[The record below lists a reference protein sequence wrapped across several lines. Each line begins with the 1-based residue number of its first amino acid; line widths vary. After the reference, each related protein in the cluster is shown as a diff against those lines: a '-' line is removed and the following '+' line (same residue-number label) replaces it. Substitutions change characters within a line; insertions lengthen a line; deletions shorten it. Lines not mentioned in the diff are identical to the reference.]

1 MSLSITSIHINTHK
15 NIPSMYVC
23 IYLSIYTHSHTK
35 IYLESTKV
43 MWQYKLN
50 STHASWMWWN
60 VMEMIT
66 WKQVQIKSWFVEQND
81 IFQPNY
87 SSLKIGFT
95 AKPIKRRNNFY
106 QSLNQNPQ
114 LNNANN
120 IKSNPNHNFLLRNNS
135 NQHRMINSRTKKK
148 KSFSTKIT

>member
-1 MSLSITSIHINTHK
+1 
-15 NIPSMYVC
+15 
-23 IYLSIYTHSHTK
+23 
-35 IYLESTKV
+35 
-43 MWQYKLN
+43 
-50 STHASWMWWN
+50 
-60 VMEMIT
+60 MEMIT

-120 IKSNPNHNFLLRNNS
+120 IKSNPNHNFLLKKNS
-135 NQHRMINSRTKKK
+135 NQHRMINSRTNKKIASPPKSHKRQIGLKLGYTFCVSWIAKDVETK
-148 KSFSTKIT
+148 KFEFPSICGLFSGNKQGKTNPKQTRKR